1 MNSVT
6 RRQRILERLSAEGE
20 CPVARLAVALAV
32 SQMTVRRDLDA
43 LAREGRIT
51 RTHGGAAPAARVT
64 FDFQFLARE
73 EAHREAKAAIAQT
86 AAALVEAG
94 ESVVLDSG
102 TTTLAVARALK
113 TRPVKTV
120 ITTSLPIASE
130 LQYVAGL
137 DLILLGG
144 TLRRE
149 APDLAG
155 PLTEANVEG
164 LRADVAFLGTD
175 AVDAAGTATSASL
188 SLARLIA
195 KLAAA
200 ARRVYIVA
208 DSSKLGRTAL
218 ARVGTLKNWSGL
230 ITDRGAPPRLLAAL
244 RRAGVT
250 VILPGGGNGRR
261 GGRS

>member
-1 MNSVT
+1 MNPVT
-6 RRQRILERLSAEGE
+6 RRQRILERLNAEGE
-20 CPVARLAVALAV
+20 CPVARLSEALAV

-64 FDFQFLARE
+64 FDFQFLARG
-73 EAHREAKAAIAQT
+73 EAHREAKDAIAQA
-86 AAALVEAG
+86 AAALAGAG

-102 TTTLAVARALK
+102 TTTLAVARALR

-137 DLILLGG
+137 ELVLLGG

-149 APDLAG
+149 SPDLAG
-155 PLTEANVEG
+155 SLTEANVEG
-164 LRADVAFLGTD
+164 LRADVAFLGAD
-175 AVDAAGTATSASL
+175 AVDAAGTASSASL
-188 SLARLIA
+188 ALARLIA

-208 DSSKLGRTAL
+208 DSSKLGRSAL
-218 ARVGTLKNWSGL
+218 ARIGSLRDWSGL
-230 ITDRGAPPRLLAAL
+230 ITDGGAAPGVLATL
-244 RRAGVT
+244 RKAGVT
-250 VILPGGGNGRR
+250 VILPEGGG
-261 GGRS
+261 